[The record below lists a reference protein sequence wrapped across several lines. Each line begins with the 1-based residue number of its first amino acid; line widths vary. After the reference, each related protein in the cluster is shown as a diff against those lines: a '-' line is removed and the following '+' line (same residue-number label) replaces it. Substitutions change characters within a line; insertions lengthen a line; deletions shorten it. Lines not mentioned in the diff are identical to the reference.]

1 MIRNLKVLLAAAMAL
16 TALGAVG
23 ASGAQAAEFH
33 CSVSPCTGTTLPDGT
48 AKNSHHVFIVTQGA
62 VSAATT
68 CNSLTGNSTIT
79 GNTTKEITLTS
90 LVYAGCNVAGEPS
103 TVETGKCDYLF
114 TSDGTVHV
122 KGCEGGAIKIVVT
135 ATGCTFTIGEQTLGG
150 ITYTTI
156 GTSPKREVT
165 VSTNVT
171 GIVGTAND
179 SCTNLKINPGE
190 ITGDYTTGNTIVRGD
205 AAGGAQADAWY
216 L

>member
-16 TALGAVG
+16 MAFSAVS

-33 CSVSPCTGTTLPDGT
+33 CSVSPCQLTPLSDGT

-68 CNSLTGNSTIT
+68 CNSITGSSSIS
-79 GNTTKEITLTS
+79 GNTTKEVTFSNII
-90 LVYAGCNVAGEPS
+90 YEGCNVAGEPS
-103 TVETGKCDYLF
+103 TVETGKCDYQF
-114 TSDGTVHV
+114 TSDGTVHI
-122 KGCEGGAIKIVVT
+122 KACEGGAIKIVVT
-135 ATGCTFTIGEQTLGG
+135 ATGCTFTIGEQTAGG
-150 ITYTTI
+150 ITYTPI

-171 GIVGTAND
+171 GITGTAND
-179 SCTNLKINPGE
+179 SCTNLKINPGA
-190 ITGDYTTGNTIVRGD
+190 ITGDYTTGNTRLTGES
-205 AAGGAQADAWY
+205 GTTQADAWY